1 VNAETLRTNELM
13 FLVKP
18 EYGKVPLKNYGAA
31 CSSNKEDG
39 AISGSTQ
46 KVTNYSK
53 YRSCILLSVKSGGK
67 PWERPSAETSMF
79 LETNRRSIHSIIGN
93 NRLSSQN
100 KVLDSVRLHNIS
112 SKVFVKHSL
121 VEV

>member
-1 VNAETLRTNELM
+1 MNAETLRTNELM

-18 EYGKVPLKNYGAA
+18 EYGKVPLKNYGAVYSL
-31 CSSNKEDG
+31 SSGDG
-39 AISGSTQ
+39 VILGTTQ

-67 PWERPSAETSMF
+67 HWEMPSTETRMF
-79 LETNRRSIHSIIGN
+79 LEINRRSIYSIIGS

-100 KVLDSVRLHNIS
+100 KVLDPGRLHNIS

>member
-1 VNAETLRTNELM
+1 MNAETLRTNELM

-18 EYGKVPLKNYGAA
+18 EYGKVPLKNYDAVYSLSRG
-31 CSSNKEDG
+31 DG
-39 AISGSTQ
+39 AISGATQ

-53 YRSCILLSVKSGGK
+53 YRSCILLSVKSGGE
-67 PWERPSAETSMF
+67 PWERPSTETRMF
-79 LETNRRSIHSIIGN
+79 LEINRRSIIGS

-112 SKVFVKHSL
+112 SKVFVNI
-121 VEV
+121 V

>member
-1 VNAETLRTNELM
+1 MNAETLRTNELM

-18 EYGKVPLKNYGAA
+18 EYGKVPLKNYGAVY
-31 CSSNKEDG
+31 SLSRGDG
-39 AISGSTQ
+39 AISGATQ

-53 YRSCILLSVKSGGK
+53 YRSCILLSVKSGGE
-67 PWERPSAETSMF
+67 PWERPSTETRMF
-79 LETNRRSIHSIIGN
+79 LETNRRSIYSIIGS

>member
-1 VNAETLRTNELM
+1 MNAETLRTNELM

-18 EYGKVPLKNYGAA
+18 EYGKVPLKNYDAA

-39 AISGSTQ
+39 VISGSTQ

-53 YRSCILLSVKSGGK
+53 YRNCILLSVKSGGE
-67 PWERPSAETSMF
+67 PWERPSTETRMF
-79 LETNRRSIHSIIGN
+79 LEINRRCIYSIIGS

>member
-1 VNAETLRTNELM
+1 MSVETSQTNELM

-18 EYGKVPLKNYGAA
+18 EFGKVPLKNYGVA
-31 CSSNKEDG
+31 CSSNRGDG
-39 AISGSTQ
+39 VISVTTP

-53 YRSCILLSVKSGGK
+53 YRNCSLLYAGSGGVSL
-67 PWERPSAETSMF
+67 EIRSTETRMF
-79 LETNRRSIHSIIGN
+79 LEINRRSIIGS

-100 KVLDSVRLHNIS
+100 KVLDSVSLHNIS

>member
-1 VNAETLRTNELM
+1 MNAETLRTNELM

-18 EYGKVPLKNYGAA
+18 EYGKVPLKNYGAV

-79 LETNRRSIHSIIGN
+79 LEINRRSIIGS

-100 KVLDSVRLHNIS
+100 KVLDSVSLHNIS